1 MYSLYVGEFNN
12 HAKKASTLVV
22 VVVVVVVVVIV
33 IGGPILFLNAGFCY
47 LKVVY
52 NQFST
57 VIKFNYDVWFKFN
70 W

>member
-22 VVVVVVVVVIV
+22 VVVVVVVV

-57 VIKFNYDVWFKFN
+57 VIKFNYDV
-70 W
+70 